1 MLMEHIQE
9 EKEEYL
15 IVGEDLNT
23 RTSSEGGL
31 VAEEKN
37 DKRNKS
43 RKSIDKIINKEGR
56 NNRRDRRERIGYTE
70 WKLRRRRGMD
80 IYREEKIFCHRLRD
94 RK

>member
-1 MLMEHIQE
+1 MEHIQE

-23 RTSSEGGL
+23 RTSERGL

-37 DKRNKS
+37 EKRNKS
-43 RKSIDKIINKEGR
+43 RKSINKEGR
-56 NNRRDRRERIGYTE
+56 NNRRDRRERIGDTE

-80 IYREEKIFCHRLRD
+80 IRGWSQKYPI
-94 RK
+94 